1 MFAFNASGSSSS
13 GGSQSR
19 STRPASGKSEFVPS
33 AYIKKQLELEEE
45 ARRQREQGETLN
57 GDSLDANAGGASR
70 SPSTHWRG
78 PEEVLAP
85 GYHSGALGYQLPAPA
100 PTQPSFAPKF
110 DQEDAHRYSGH
121 SVRFDDGAGVG
132 LGVQVTRKDSVSA
145 GSKLYPDLHGY
156 SHGSS
161 RSSTFTDALQSQ
173 PPFPGSTTTTT
184 GEPARKSIIRSESR
198 TDLGGGQSEMLKKNS
213 VRFSS
218 SVAKEMGSPRPGTP
232 SVYSQ
237 GGSSSPF
244 FTGLASSS
252 SSIHSVS
259 KEDDK
264 IDIFGHRAAAAV
276 GAQAL
281 NSSLGPALGSVS
293 GATQSSQ
300 IYSTPRAQGDLS
312 MSSLRSTG
320 FGAAGPGSA
329 SFLGHDGSALR
340 QAGKQG
346 ATGKN
351 ALGDDEEDK
360 DKERYMPAVLLS
372 YTSGLKVRRIP

>member
-19 STRPASGKSEFVPS
+19 STRPTSEKGGFVPS

-45 ARRQREQGETLN
+45 ARRQREQGDTLN
-57 GDSLDANAGGASR
+57 GGSLDAYAGGASG

-100 PTQPSFAPKF
+100 PSQPSFAPKI
-110 DQEDAHRYSGH
+110 DQEDSHRYSGH

-132 LGVQVTRKDSVSA
+132 LGVQSTRKESVSA
-145 GSKLYPDLHGY
+145 GSKLYPDLRGY
-156 SHGSS
+156 SNGSS
-161 RSSTFTDALQSQ
+161 SSSTFTDAPQGQS
-173 PPFPGSTTTTT
+173 PFPGSTATTT

-198 TDLGGGQSEMLKKNS
+198 TDLGGGQSELLKKNS
-213 VRFSS
+213 VRFTSA
-218 SVAKEMGSPRPGTP
+218 AKEMGSPRPGTP

-237 GGSSSPF
+237 GGASSPF

-264 IDIFGHRAAAAV
+264 IDIFGHRAAAAA

-312 MSSLRSTG
+312 MSSLRYTG

-340 QAGKQG
+340 QSGKQG

-372 YTSGLKVRRIP
+372 YTPGLKVKAKT